1 MTNTLIIYYPI
12 ISVCAGLSPSIKTK
26 VRPSLL
32 SDHRAEFSA
41 IITDTNYNMG
51 IHLTRYYPR
60 LAKYNACL
68 STYIVLCKIPLF
80 LGHNLYNTKKYLTK
94 KCYKKALY
102 ISNYI
107 YNMQII
113 TIFTRRTKIILANV
127 KYYILTLKRKRKE
140 NSYDF
145 NKQNI
150 KVAR

>member
-1 MTNTLIIYYPI
+1 MTNTLIIYYPF

-41 IITDTNYNMG
+41 IIIDTNYNMG

-60 LAKYNACL
+60 LAKHHACL

-80 LGHNLYNTKKYLTK
+80 LGHKLYNTKKYLTK

-102 ISNYI
+102 IKNYI
-107 YNMQII
+107 LKKQ
-113 TIFTRRTKIILANV
+113 TKEL
-127 KYYILTLKRKRKE
+127 
-140 NSYDF
+140 
-145 NKQNI
+145 
-150 KVAR
+150 